1 MPNEPLTPAPTA
13 QSTDR
18 RYVTYLII
26 VAVAG
31 WALASYDTNLLV
43 LTLPDIQKD
52 LSLSDGAVGLLGF
65 IVFAAEFVI
74 ALFIGYGMDQRG
86 RKWMW
91 MFCLTMAAVFTGLTV
106 FVHSYWQLALVRAL
120 ASGFA
125 QAELAVSITLVN
137 EQIPARRRGLLYSVV
152 QGGYPL
158 GVFLASGVY
167 LLTASHGWRFVFIWG
182 VVPLAVVAVG
192 RWKIRESDRFLHM
205 KAVRAALDAGDAGN
219 AERVRQLREERPID
233 VEDLEKGSIRG
244 LFGTP
249 GPVRNA
255 LVRLTIV
262 WLLYATAFVAVNT
275 YITVWLTEEKGWSAG
290 GVATLLLV
298 SGGIGYLFYLLGGLL
313 GERYGR
319 RNVLVVTG
327 MLVGPLNLALLL
339 TTNQVAVAIIY
350 FLAFQATNGTW
361 SGAGYAYQA
370 ESFPTR
376 VRGTAVGWMSSM
388 FVGGL
393 MIGSLL
399 WTVLISTTSG
409 TVTWLVVGVVIG
421 FAQGLSTLLLPD
433 IRPGQELEA
442 IAT

>member
-1 MPNEPLTPAPTA
+1 MPTETTPAAAP
-13 QSTDR
+13 QSADR
-18 RYVTYLII
+18 RYLTYLII

-52 LSLSDGAVGLLGF
+52 FDLSDGSVGLLGF
-65 IVFAAEFVI
+65 IVFSAEFVI
-74 ALFIGYGMDQRG
+74 ALFIGYGMDQKG

-91 MFCLTMAAVFTGLTV
+91 MFCLAMAAVFTGLTV
-106 FVHSYWQLALVRAL
+106 FVQNYWQLALVRAL

-137 EQIPARRRGLLYSVV
+137 EQVPARRRGLLYSVV

-167 LLTASHGWRFVFIWG
+167 LLASSHGWRSVFLWG

-192 RWKIRESDRFLHM
+192 RVKIRESDRFFHLRAM
-205 KAVRAALDAGDAGN
+205 RGAVADDDTARI
-219 AERVRQLREERPID
+219 RELEQQFPVD
-233 VEDLEKGSIRG
+233 LEDLEKGSIRG
-244 LFGTP
+244 LFATP

-255 LVRLTIV
+255 LVRLSIV
-262 WLLYATAFVAVNT
+262 WLLYAAAFVAVNT
-275 YITVWLTEEKGWSAG
+275 YITVWLTKEKGWTDGS
-290 GVATLLLV
+290 VATLLLV

-327 MLVGPLNLALLL
+327 LLVGPLNLALLL
-339 TTNQVAVAIIY
+339 TTNHAAIAVLY

-361 SGAGYAYQA
+361 SGAGYSYQA

-376 VRGTAVGWMSSM
+376 VRGTAIGWMSSM

-393 MIGSLL
+393 IIGSLL
-399 WTVLISTTSG
+399 WTVVISSTNG
-409 TVTWLVVGVVIG
+409 TVAWLVVGVVLG
-421 FAQGLSTLLLPD
+421 FAQGGSTFLLPD
-433 IRPGQELEA
+433 IAPGQELEA
-442 IAT
+442 IVT

>member
-1 MPNEPLTPAPTA
+1 MPAETAVPVPAQHPA
-13 QSTDR
+13 ER
-18 RYVTYLII
+18 RYLVYLII

-52 LSLSDGAVGLLGF
+52 FGLSDGRVGLLGF
-65 IVFAAEFVI
+65 IVFTAEFVI

-91 MFCLTMAAVFTGLTV
+91 MFCLSMAAVFTGLTV
-106 FVHSYWQLALVRAL
+106 FVQNYWQLALVRAL

-137 EQIPARRRGLLYSVV
+137 EQVPARRRGLLYSVV

-167 LLTASHGWRFVFIWG
+167 LLAASHGWRLVFVWG
-182 VVPLAVVAVG
+182 VVPLVVVAIG
-192 RWKIRESDRFLHM
+192 RVKIRESDRFFHLAAM
-205 KAVRAALDAGDAGN
+205 RKAVAADDTQ
-219 AERVRQLREERPID
+219 RVRELEQQFPVNVD
-233 VEDLEKGSIRG
+233 DLQKGSIRG
-244 LFGTP
+244 LFTTP

-255 LVRLTIV
+255 LVRLSIV
-262 WLLYATAFVAVNT
+262 WLLYAAAFVAVNT
-275 YITVWLTEEKGWSAG
+275 YITVWLTNEKGWTGDS
-290 GVATLLLV
+290 VATLLLV
-298 SGGIGYLFYLLGGLL
+298 SGGIGYFFYLIGGLL

-327 MLVGPLNLALLL
+327 LLVGPLNLALLL
-339 TTNQVAVAIIY
+339 TTSHVAIAVLY

-361 SGAGYAYQA
+361 SGAGYSYQA

-376 VRGTAVGWMSSM
+376 VRGTAIGWMSSM

-393 MIGSLL
+393 IIGSLL
-399 WTVLISTTSG
+399 WTVVIGRTNG
-409 TVTWLVVGVVIG
+409 TVAWLVVGVVLG
-421 FAQGLSTLLLPD
+421 FAQGLSTFILPD
-433 IRPGQELEA
+433 IEPGQELEA
-442 IAT
+442 IIT

>member
-1 MPNEPLTPAPTA
+1 MATDTSATPQTA
-13 QSTDR
+13 TDR
-18 RYVTYLII
+18 RYLTYLII

-43 LTLPDIQKD
+43 LTLPDIQAD
-52 LSLSDGAVGLLGF
+52 LGLSDGKVGFLGF
-65 IVFAAEFVI
+65 IVFTAEFVI
-74 ALFIGYGMDQRG
+74 ALFIGYGMDQKG

-91 MFCLTMAAVFTGLTV
+91 MFCLAMAAAFTGLTF
-106 FVHSYWQLALVRAL
+106 FVQNYWQLALVRSL

-137 EQIPARRRGLLYSVV
+137 EQMPAKRRGLLYSVV

-167 LLTASHGWRFVFIWG
+167 LLVASHGWRTVFLWG

-192 RWKIRESDRFLHM
+192 RSKIRESERFVHL
-205 KAVRAALDAGDAGN
+205 KAMRAAVAAHDQQRV
-219 AERVRQLREERPID
+219 AELEKQFPVD
-233 VEDLEKGSIRG
+233 VEDLERGSIRG
-244 LFGTP
+244 LFATP
-249 GPVRNA
+249 GPVRNT
-255 LVRLTIV
+255 LVRLSVV
-262 WLLYATAFVAVNT
+262 WLLYASAFVAVNT
-275 YITVWLTEEKGWSAG
+275 YITVWLTSEKGWSET

-313 GERYGR
+313 GERFGR

-327 MLVGPLNLALLL
+327 LLVGPLNLLLLL
-339 TTNQVAVAIIY
+339 TTNNTAIAVLY

-361 SGAGYAYQA
+361 SGAGYSYQA

-376 VRGTAVGWMSSM
+376 VRGLAIGWMSSM

-399 WTVLISTTSG
+399 WTILVSSTNY
-409 TVTWLVVGVVIG
+409 TVAWVVIG
-421 FAQGLSTLLLPD
+421 VVLGLAQGVSTLLLPN
-433 IRPGQELEA
+433 IKPGQELEA
-442 IAT
+442 IAR

>member
-1 MPNEPLTPAPTA
+1 MAVEHEHPTPAP

-18 RYVTYLII
+18 RYLTYLIV

-43 LTLPDIQKD
+43 LTLPDIQD
-52 LSLSDGAVGLLGF
+52 DFGLSDGKVGLLGF
-65 IVFAAEFVI
+65 IVFSAEFVI
-74 ALFIGYGMDQRG
+74 ALFIGYGMDQKG

-91 MFCLTMAAVFTGLTV
+91 MFCLAMAAVFTGLTV
-106 FVHSYWQLALVRAL
+106 LVQNYWQLALVRCL

-137 EQIPARRRGLLYSVV
+137 EQVPARRRGMLYSVV

-167 LLTASHGWRFVFIWG
+167 LLASSHGWRLVFLWG

-192 RWKIRESDRFLHM
+192 RFKIRESDRFHHL
-205 KAVRAALDAGDAGN
+205 KAVRAAVAEGDTR
-219 AERVRQLREERPID
+219 RVHELEQQFPVD
-233 VEDLEKGSIRG
+233 VDDLERGTVRG
-244 LFGTP
+244 LFATP
-249 GPVRNA
+249 GPVRDA
-255 LVRLTIV
+255 LVRLSVV
-262 WLLYATAFVAVNT
+262 WLLYAAAFVAVNT
-275 YITVWLTEEKGWSAG
+275 YVTVWLTKEKGWTEGS
-290 GVATLLLV
+290 VATLLLV
-298 SGGIGYLFYLLGGLL
+298 SGGIGYFFYLLGGLL

-327 MLVGPLNLALLL
+327 LLVGPLNLALLL
-339 TTNQVAVAIIY
+339 TTDHTAVAVLY
-350 FLAFQATNGTW
+350 FLVFQATNGTW
-361 SGAGYAYQA
+361 SGAGYSYQA

-376 VRGTAVGWMSSM
+376 VRGTAIGWMSSM

-393 MIGSLL
+393 IIGSLL
-399 WTVLISTTSG
+399 WTLVISTAGG
-409 TVTWLVVGVVIG
+409 TAAWLVVGVVLG
-421 FAQGLSTLLLPD
+421 FAQGLSTFLLPD